1 MAFDLEEQEKI
12 DALRAWWDRWGTPIM
27 SLVTIIMLAFL
38 AWYGWQWY
46 QSNQSRQALGYFE
59 VIQSASVNDDK
70 AAATR
75 VHEAS
80 AILQKDYA
88 KTPYAGRAVLL
99 AANFLANNHQPEAA
113 QAQLEWLIGQAET
126 FPDLVPVARLR
137 MASLL
142 ADQEKYDAALLQLAN
157 PPEAFKAVFLDRAG
171 DVLVAQGKKQ
181 EAVQQWKAALEQ
193 PNLAAE
199 FIRAVE
205 LKLSVLGGE

>member
-1 MAFDLEEQEKI
+1 M
-12 DALRAWWDRWGTPIM
+12 
-27 SLVTIIMLAFL
+27 
-38 AWYGWQWY
+38 
-46 QSNQSRQALGYFE
+46 
-59 VIQSASVNDDK
+59 
-70 AAATR
+70 
-75 VHEAS
+75 
-80 AILQKDYA
+80 
-88 KTPYAGRAVLL
+88 LL
-99 AANFLANNHQPEAA
+99 AANFLANSKQPEAA
-113 QAQLEWLIGQAET
+113 QAQLEWLLGQAET

-157 PPEAFKAVFLDRAG
+157 PPEAFRAVFLDRAG
-171 DVLVAQGKKQ
+171 DVLVVQGKKQ

>member
-27 SLVTIIMLAFL
+27 SLVTVIMLAFL

-75 VHEAS
+75 VNEAS

-88 KTPYAGRAVLL
+88 KTPYTGRAVLL
-99 AANFLANNHQPEAA
+99 ASDFLAKNNQPDAA
-113 QAQLEWLIGQAET
+113 KAQLEWLIGQAAS

-142 ADQEKYDAALLQLAN
+142 ADEEKYDEALLQLAN
-157 PPEAFKAVFLDRAG
+157 PLESFRAVFLDRTG
-171 DVLVAQGKKQ
+171 DVLVAQGKKT
-181 EAVQQWKAALEQ
+181 EAVQQWKAALEL
-193 PNLAAE
+193 PNLGPE
-199 FIRAVE
+199 FIRAVQ
-205 LKLSVLGGE
+205 LKLNVLGGE

>member
-27 SLVTIIMLAFL
+27 SVVTVVMLAFL

-80 AILQKDYA
+80 AILRKDYA
-88 KTPYAGRAVLL
+88 NTSYTGRAVLL
-99 AANFLANNHQPEAA
+99 AANFLANNNQPEAA
-113 QAQLEWLIGQAET
+113 QAQLEWLITQT
-126 FPDLVPVARLR
+126 DSFPELVPVARLG

-142 ADQEKYDAALLQLAN
+142 ADQEKYDEALLQLAN
-157 PPEAFKAVFLDRAG
+157 PPASFKALFLDRAG

-181 EAVQQWKAALEQ
+181 EAVQQWKLALEQ
-193 PNLAAE
+193 PNLAPD
-199 FIRAVE
+199 FIRAVQ